1 MTGFVAHG
9 YELRETRSD
18 RWDTRPILLISDKF
32 LNLGV
37 EELLWVGQILPKQC
51 LANTGLVVILGVINI
66 RSCESTH

>member
-37 EELLWVGQILPKQC
+37 EELLWVGQELPEQ
-51 LANTGLVVILGVINI
+51 
-66 RSCESTH
+66 